1 MEKIKNVLLRI
12 WKSIKSLFI
21 YLFGFGKMKEKDRLK
36 EEELISPAKQI
47 FKKFI
52 RNRLAIMGLSVFILI
67 ALFVGIGSAVQDFV
81 PTQQESSQI
90 AIQPGRNYLNIPSGL
105 KKSGVKVVTDNQGNE
120 NYLIGTGV
128 AFSVAVSNDN
138 KIYVWG
144 ANVAKVKNIPAEVKA
159 QAKDFVQLAV
169 GSSHVMALTKDGAL
183 VGWGRNNFEQASTP
197 VFDSA
202 LDSTFGLHKKAIE
215 AYFDPAVRSTY
226 AADFVSAIEDD
237 PIVKV
242 VAGYEYT
249 SILTTDG
256 HVYTWGSTKST
267 NLSLDAFSYNYLKPM
282 IRVSN
287 ENEAIQW
294 KYTGATT
301 SAADSVWK
309 DIVTFDKIISDYS
322 LVEIEGNPIEI
333 RLRTGFVQWK
343 YALGDADSW
352 VNLFTIDDL
361 EDLFVTTS
369 IVNVDAFDFNMV
381 YTLADGSFDVVGLDG
396 TQRAILPELR
406 KPQTERGY
414 EVTQIVLTKAN
425 GFALKANGDILA
437 WGENNVDNKMNIIPN
452 EVKNANIVQLTTG
465 THHVVAID
473 DAGNVYSWGSSNDL
487 NQLNLP
493 KNLKDSKFIVS
504 QYFNSIS
511 VNSQGKVS
519 IWGNS
524 GYIFGTDLT
533 GSDIYS
539 RVLAGGGITLTSAA
553 VAVVVSLVI
562 GLLVGLVSGF
572 YGGWVDNLLMRFGEI
587 VSSFPFLPLA
597 MTLAV
602 FVQDSDSITENMRI
616 YMIMGILGL
625 LSWPGL
631 ARLVR
636 GQILA
641 EREKDFVMAAKAL
654 GIKEKHIITRHILP
668 NVINVVIVST
678 TLSYAGTLL
687 TEAGLSF
694 LGFGV
699 KLPNPSW
706 GNLLTGAQ
714 RTEVLRS
721 YWWMWIIP
729 ALFLITTALSI
740 NLVGDGLREAM
751 DPKSNER

>member
-1 MEKIKNVLLRI
+1 MEKFKNVLLRI
-12 WKSIKSLFI
+12 WKSIKSLFVF
-21 YLFGFGKMKEKDRLK
+21 LFGFGKMKDKDRLK
-36 EEELISPAKQI
+36 EEELISPAKQV

-52 RNRLAIMGLSVFILI
+52 RNRLAIMGLTVFLLI
-67 ALFVGIGSAVQDFV
+67 AMFVGIGSWVQDFNA
-81 PTQQESSQI
+81 TQQESSQI

-105 KKSGVKVVTDNQGNE
+105 KKSGVKVVTDNYGNE

-128 AFSVAVSNDN
+128 TFSVAVSNDD

-144 ANVAKVKNIPAEVKA
+144 SNVGKVKDVPKEIRDI
-159 QAKDFVQLAV
+159 AKDFVQLAV
-169 GSSHVMALTKDGAL
+169 GSSHVVALTKDGEL
-183 VGWGRNNFEQASTP
+183 VGWGRNNFEQASIP
-197 VFDSA
+197 IYDPA

-215 AYFDPAVRSTY
+215 AYFDPAARTLYPS
-226 AADFVSAIEDD
+226 DFVSAIEDD

-249 SILTTDG
+249 SILTIEG

-267 NLSLDAFSYNYLKPM
+267 NLSLNAFSYNYLEPM
-282 IRVSN
+282 IRVNATS
-287 ENEAIQW
+287 ETIQW

-301 SAADSVWK
+301 SAVDSVWQ
-309 DIVTFDKIISDYS
+309 DIVTYDEIINDYN
-322 LVEIEGNPIEI
+322 LIEVIDDPIQF
-333 RLRTGFVQWK
+333 RLRTGNVQWK
-343 YALGDADSW
+343 YQSAEATEWVSLFTIEALE
-352 VNLFTIDDL
+352 NLFT
-361 EDLFVTTS
+361 TTS
-369 IVNVDAFDFNMV
+369 IVDVDAFDFNMV
-381 YTLADGSFDVVGLDG
+381 YKFEDGSFDVVGLDG
-396 TQRAILPELR
+396 TQRAIDPILR
-406 KPQTERGY
+406 RSSVDRGF
-414 EVTQIVLTKAN
+414 EVKQIVLTKSN
-425 GFALKANGDILA
+425 GFALRNDGNIIS
-437 WGENNVDNKMNIIPN
+437 WGERNVDNQINVIPE
-452 EVKNANIVQLTTG
+452 EVNNANIVMLTTG
-465 THHVVAID
+465 TYHVVAID
-473 DAGNVYSWGSSNDL
+473 DQGNVYTWGNQNTL

-493 KNLKDSKFIVS
+493 KNVKDSQFIIS

-511 VNSQGKVS
+511 VDSEGKVS
-519 IWGNS
+519 IWGNR

-533 GSDIYS
+533 GSDIFS
-539 RVLAGGGITLTSAA
+539 RVIAGGSITLTSAL

-562 GLLVGLVSGF
+562 GLIVGLIAGF
-572 YGGWVDNLLMRFGEI
+572 YGGWLDNILMRFGEI

-602 FVQDSDSITENMRI
+602 FVQENDSISENERI
-616 YMIMGILGL
+616 YMIMAILGV

-641 EREKDFVMAAKAL
+641 EREKDFVMASKAL

-714 RTEVLRS
+714 KTEVLRS